1 MLPPLLCGAEHFD
14 RHHISRSERKI
25 FGVIL
30 WSVSLCHRPER
41 QNDVLLHLAFLQFF
55 GVTQSD
61 FALSPYF
68 FGLVHFD
75 RIIELGEQTGAQ
87 EEIFKILL
95 KMVPSDPR
103 FFSYQ

>member
-1 MLPPLLCGAEHFD
+1 VALDILTVTIFTG
-14 RHHISRSERKI
+14 SERKF

-30 WSVSLCHRPER
+30 WPISFCHRPER
-41 QNDVLLHLAFLQFF
+41 QNDVLIHLAFLQFWRPDKA
-55 GVTQSD
+55 D

-75 RIIELGEQTGAQ
+75 RIIELGEQTGAH

-95 KMVPSDPR
+95 KMVPLYPW
-103 FFSYQ
+103 FFSY